1 MYEQAH
7 LMKKDLV
14 NLLAPTGVLRAGL
27 NLSNFLLI
35 TGTTDSGE
43 PDGVSPDLARA
54 IAADLG
60 VDAVMV
66 PFKGPGDVADAVA
79 ENLWDIGNIAAEP
92 ERAKTITFSQAYCEI
107 QATYLLPAGSSI
119 KSIEEVDTPGT
130 RIAVKER
137 AAYDLWLTDNLK
149 NAELVRAPSIDES
162 FEYFRDQ
169 KLDVLAGLRPALL
182 KQQQSMPGST
192 IMEQSFTAVQQSVG
206 CKPGNPEV
214 AEYLNG
220 FVREAISSGL
230 IQQLIDKHGVT
241 GRLSVAPLA
250 GNS

>member
-1 MYEQAH
+1 MQN
-7 LMKKDLV
+7 DLV
-14 NLLAPTGVLRAGL
+14 KQLAPTGVLRAGL

-35 TGTTDSGE
+35 TGTTDNGE

-60 VDAVMV
+60 VAAVMV
-66 PFKGPGDVADAVA
+66 PFKGPGDVADAVSD
-79 ENLWDIGNIAAEP
+79 NLWDIGNIAAEP

-107 QATYLLPAGSSI
+107 QATYLLPAGSHI
-119 KSIEEVDTPGT
+119 QSIEEVDTPGT

-149 NAELVRAPSIDES
+149 HAKLVRAPSIDES

-169 KLDVLAGLRPALL
+169 RLDVLAGLRPALL
-182 KQQQSMPGST
+182 KQQQNMPGST

-206 CKPGNPEV
+206 CKPGNPE
-214 AEYLNG
+214 AAAYLNR
-220 FVREAISSGL
+220 FITNAINSGL
-230 IQQLIDKHGVT
+230 IQRLINKHSVT
-241 GRLSVAPLA
+241 GRLSVATLA
-250 GNS
+250 GTP